1 MRGTGL
7 QSILDAEDLDV
18 REVLAYTAYKTRRD
32 KTYARHW
39 PLEHIRR
46 GGIRRQRG
54 TRLYSIQAK
63 EG

>member
-39 PLEHIRR
+39 PLEHIRH
-46 GGIRRQRG
+46 G
-54 TRLYSIQAK
+54 
-63 EG
+63 